1 MGDPVTGCRTV
12 QALTFFPCQQKK
24 KTAADLDE
32 CRKRSEGV
40 KRPEDK
46 DIENFEGGTIWTEEV
61 EEEVVE
67 ELVDWFQTGCLDL

>member
-1 MGDPVTGCRTV
+1 M
-12 QALTFFPCQQKK
+12 
-24 KTAADLDE
+24 
-32 CRKRSEGV
+32 

-67 ELVDWFQTGCLDL
+67 ELVDWFQTGCLAL